1 MNINDFKNNLKAGG
15 VRPNLF
21 RVNGPIGPT
30 GTDASGSFLIRTA
43 SLPATNL
50 STILVPFRGRQIKLP
65 GNRTFDDWTVTIISD
80 GEFNLRTKFEKWM
93 EAINST
99 IGNVAEQAHD
109 LTQGSSLISGLFPTW
124 SVDQLDRQ
132 NNAVKTYSFFHCFPT
147 VISDMALDA
156 DASDTLSDFTV
167 TMSYSYF
174 LTSDAPDVSLTESVD
189 VGGVGEAG

>member
-21 RVNGPIGPT
+21 RVNGPIGPA

-50 STILVPFRGRQIKLP
+50 STILVPFRGRQLKLP
-65 GNRTFDDWTVTIISD
+65 GNRTFDDWTMTVISD

-99 IGNVAEQAHD
+99 IGNIAEQPHD
-109 LTQGSSLISGLFPTW
+109 LTQGSSLATGLFPTW
-124 SVDQLDRQ
+124 SVDQLDRL
-132 NNAVKTYSFFHCFPT
+132 NNPIKTYSFFHCFPT
-147 VISDMALDA
+147 VIGDMALDA
-156 DASDTLSDFTV
+156 DASDTLSDFSV

-174 LTSDAPDVSLTESVD
+174 LTSDAPDVDLTESVD
-189 VGGVGEAG
+189 LGGVGEAG

>member
-1 MNINDFKNNLKAGG
+1 MNINDFKNHLKAGG

-30 GTDASGSFLIRTA
+30 GIDSSGSFLIRTA

-50 STILVPFRGRQIKLP
+50 STILVPFRGRQLKLP
-65 GNRTFDDWTVTIISD
+65 GNRTFDDWSLTVISD

-99 IGNVAEQAHD
+99 IGNIAEQPHD
-109 LTQGSSLISGLFPTW
+109 LTQGGALNTGLFPTW

-132 NNAVKTYSFFHCFPT
+132 NNAIKTYSFFHCFPT
-147 VISDMALDA
+147 VIGDMALDA
-156 DASDTLSDFTV
+156 DASDTLSDFSI

-174 LTSDAPDVSLTESVD
+174 LTSDAPDVDLTESVD

>member
-1 MNINDFKNNLKAGG
+1 MNINDFKNHLKQGG

-21 RVNGPIGPT
+21 RVNGPIGPSS
-30 GTDASGSFLIRTA
+30 TDPSGSFLVRTA

-65 GNRTFDDWTVTIISD
+65 GNRTFDDWTLTVISD

-99 IGNVAEQAHD
+99 IGNIAEQPHD
-109 LTQGSSLISGLFPTW
+109 LTQGNVLTTGLFPTW

-132 NNAVKTYSFFHCFPT
+132 NNAIKTYSFFHCFPT
-147 VISDMALDA
+147 AIGDMALDA
-156 DASDTLSDFTV
+156 DASDTLSEFAI
-167 TMSYSYF
+167 TMSYTYF
-174 LTSDAPDVSLTESVD
+174 LTSDAPDVNLTESVD
-189 VGGVGEAG
+189 VGLSLIHI

>member
-21 RVNGPIGPT
+21 RVNGPIGPS
-30 GTDASGSFLIRTA
+30 GADSSGSFLIRTA

-50 STILVPFRGRQIKLP
+50 STIMVPFRGRQIKLP
-65 GNRTFDDWTVTIISD
+65 GNRTFDD
-80 GEFNLRTKFEKWM
+80 
-93 EAINST
+93 
-99 IGNVAEQAHD
+99 
-109 LTQGSSLISGLFPTW
+109 
-124 SVDQLDRQ
+124 RQ
-132 NNAVKTYSFFHCFPT
+132 NNAIKTYSFFHCFPT